1 MDRKIEAGRL
11 GMFARMTNLIEVH
24 DYQLTE
30 ELRHTIILHLKVLRD
45 EFTRYFP
52 DIRKSDFNLARNPFV
67 EKVKDCIADD
77 LDEVQEE
84 FINLINNSNAKV
96 LFSTLTLPQ
105 FWCSMLSTYP
115 LVAQIATKSILPFPS
130 TYLCESGFSSLLT
143 IKTKNRNRLDVG
155 PDLRCCLSKTE
166 PRISLLVTK
175 KQFQSPH

>member
-1 MDRKIEAGRL
+1 MLDLWIGKIEAGRL

-67 EKVKDCIADD
+67 EKVQDCIADD

-84 FINLINNSNAKV
+84 FLNLINDSNV
-96 LFSTLTLPQ
+96 LSIILDSNHSTMLVFHVIYLSIGNITFS
-105 FWCSMLSTYP
+105 F
-115 LVAQIATKSILPFPS
+115 
-130 TYLCESGFSSLLT
+130 SLLM
-143 IKTKNRNRLDVG
+143 
-155 PDLRCCLSKTE
+155 
-166 PRISLLVTK
+166 RIRFL
-175 KQFQSPH
+175 